1 MRDTKKGMDAAREQ
15 DKKRLVG
22 FPNLEQTL
30 RNIIEAAEVAAGCY
44 GLLAESTR
52 DPGAKE
58 LLESLVAR
66 EKAHAQAIEMM
77 ALEMTDRALPRFA
90 DRLVDMASAAEEW
103 RFVNDI
109 TLEQAIDVAVD
120 AASHSALVFG
130 ALADGAEDPVRGV
143 LAVFAE
149 QQEALVNHLMG
160 LRKSARR
167 GPVWNFRQ
175 VARSD
180 ARQGL
185 RNGIA
190 AENAAARLHTLMSV
204 KAADRATRIFLE
216 QLAIDELGNAET
228 LEILVLE
235 HSDWVLPP
243 SAEAHSHTIKVVP
256 GLQMPD
262 PVSLPAAL
270 EHALMA
276 NTLGARYYRVLAS
289 LATGAIAGKLDE
301 FAREQEEHTAALV
314 ARRNTYWRTQ
324 ASDVP
329 SASPQDLAR
338 LLGEKP

>member
-1 MRDTKKGMDAAREQ
+1 MDAGGKR
-15 DKKRLVG
+15 DKKRLVV

-30 RNIIEAAEVAAGCY
+30 RNIIEASQVAAGCY

-52 DPGAKE
+52 DVRAKE

-66 EKAHAQAIEMM
+66 EKAHAQAIEML

-103 RFVNDI
+103 RFVNNI
-109 TLEQAIDVAVD
+109 TLEQAIEVAVD

-130 ALADGAEDPVRGV
+130 ALADGAKEPIRGV
-143 LAVFAE
+143 LSNFAD
-149 QQEALVNHLMG
+149 QQEALVSYLLG

-167 GPVWNFRQ
+167 GPAWNLRQ
-175 VARSD
+175 AARFD
-180 ARQGL
+180 VRQGL
-185 RNGIA
+185 RNGIE
-190 AENAAARLHTLMSV
+190 AENAAARLHTLMSSQ
-204 KAADRATRIFLE
+204 AADRPTRIFLE
-216 QLAIDELGNAET
+216 QLALEEQGNAEA

-235 HSDWVLPP
+235 HSDWALPP
-243 SAEAHSHTIKVVP
+243 SAEPHAHTIKVAP
-256 GLQMPD
+256 GLEIPD
-262 PVSLPAAL
+262 PVRLPAAL

-289 LATGAIAGKLDE
+289 VATGPIGVKLDG
-301 FAREQEEHTAALV
+301 FAREQEEHTTALV

-324 ASDVP
+324 AADVP

-338 LLGEKP
+338 LLGEKPQKW